1 MYRFNN
7 NIMEIYK
14 LNYTD
19 KETAIADLL
28 AKEVYVET
36 TFKDVTS
43 LTYGQGIQAVVEIGK
58 IIEIPGIYDEQGNVI
73 TEPIYYDGYAYDVMC
88 EQEIVFESEIFPV
101 DCKHSFMGYAQDA
114 EGYIPESFMINNNI
128 IT

>member
-1 MYRFNN
+1 
-7 NIMEIYK
+7 MEIYK

-19 KETAIADLL
+19 KETAVTDLL
-28 AKEVYVET
+28 AKGVYVKIEEEI
-36 TFKDVTS
+36 V
-43 LTYGQGIQAVVEIGK
+43 YGQGVQAVVEIGK

-114 EGYIPESFMINNNI
+114 DGPVNESLNI
-128 IT
+128 VN